1 MAEKKISRVS
11 ALQAAAEGGK
21 AARDGAVVTDCP
33 YTGPEQVD
41 RYLAHYWMRGH
52 AQVAEPQPAT

>member
-21 AARDGAVVTDCP
+21 AAREDTPVEECP
-33 YTGPEQVD
+33 YKGPEQVD
-41 RYLAHYWMRGH
+41 RFLAHYWMRGH
-52 AQVAEPQPAT
+52 REVAQPQPAT